1 MADALKHNSML
12 KFFELRS
19 LHSLIIDSGIVVML
33 AQARTTAKSKEAIS
47 TMLWLSSFHS
57 ERNHQGN
64 MMRQDK
70 KRRRK
75 RKRKRKRNPSQEAC
89 EAYER

>member
-1 MADALKHNSML
+1 
-12 KFFELRS
+12 
-19 LHSLIIDSGIVVML
+19 ML
-33 AQARTTAKSKEAIS
+33 AQVRTTAKSKEAIS

-75 RKRKRKRNPSQEAC
+75 RKRKRKRKNA
-89 EAYER
+89 

>member
-1 MADALKHNSML
+1 MQMLMAQEACEAYEIGPARKLLKHFQPGSDIHNAL
-12 KFFELRS
+12 VIHR
-19 LHSLIIDSGIVVML
+19 
-33 AQARTTAKSKEAIS
+33 
-47 TMLWLSSFHS
+47 

-75 RKRKRKRNPSQEAC
+75 KKKKKRKKKEDKQVGGRVGPDRTETPDKFRF
-89 EAYER
+89 

>member
-1 MADALKHNSML
+1 MQSFSTLKPWSRTPTV
-12 KFFELRS
+12 KFMHKLT
-19 LHSLIIDSGIVVML
+19 G
-33 AQARTTAKSKEAIS
+33 KEAIS

-75 RKRKRKRNPSQEAC
+75 KKKKKKRKKKEDKQVGGRVGPDRTETPDKFRF
-89 EAYER
+89 